1 VSRVPANKATLA
13 QQQRLLE
20 TYREFLPS
28 LDLKRR
34 QLLARRAEERRAL
47 EAVER
52 RRSAFA
58 SELGPRLPMLANASI
73 DLDGLVVLEAV
84 DRSEENL
91 LGVRLPVLGVV
102 TLRTAPYAR
111 LGRPHWVDA
120 VAAALEERIRL
131 DLECDVRRERVRRL
145 SEALAELTQRVNLFE
160 KVLIPRA
167 LATIRRVELTLAD
180 AARFATVRA
189 KIAKAKAAREP
200 AAP

>member
-1 VSRVPANKATLA
+1 MSRVPANKATLA

-47 EAVER
+47 EAVEAR
-52 RRSAFA
+52 LAGFA
-58 SELGPRLPMLANASI
+58 EALGTRLPMLANESV

-84 DRSEENL
+84 ERSEENL
-91 LGVRLPVLGVV
+91 LGVHLPVLGAV

-120 VAAALEERIRL
+120 VAAALGERIRL
-131 DLECDVRRERVRRL
+131 DLECELRRERVRRL

-167 LATIRRVELTLAD
+167 LATIRRVELALAD